1 MHRQTSSIW
10 GLHPLARRETRR
22 TLGPGQRIDT
32 HSLSKCVS
40 TCAHHRFVSECVS
53 GEASEVPVASGRRPP
68 GCTQHRSLAVSVNRS
83 SRQLGKHDLQF
94 TDTDKER
101 WFGRGRRLS
110 SRPKSRASDADA
122 PELLR
127 SNCHA
132 CRTIRSVR
140 RRRGHN
146 GQESGDMR
154 SSAAEWWGPPAQGG
168 DSKSG
173 NRSLSE

>member
-68 GCTQHRSLAVSVNRS
+68 GCAQHRSLAVSVNRS

-122 PELLR
+122 P
-127 SNCHA
+127 NCCDLIA
-132 CRTIRSVR
+132 TLAEQFALSAVGGGTMDKKAETCGLPQPSGG
-140 RRRGHN
+140 GHPRKE
-146 GQESGDMR
+146 GIQR
-154 SSAAEWWGPPAQGG
+154 AATG
-168 DSKSG
+168 
-173 NRSLSE
+173 R

>member
-68 GCTQHRSLAVSVNRS
+68 GCAQHRSLAVSVNRS

-132 CRTIRSVR
+132 CRTILGGGTMDKKAETCGLPQPSGG
-140 RRRGHN
+140 GHPRKE
-146 GQESGDMR
+146 GIQR
-154 SSAAEWWGPPAQGG
+154 AATG
-168 DSKSG
+168 
-173 NRSLSE
+173 R